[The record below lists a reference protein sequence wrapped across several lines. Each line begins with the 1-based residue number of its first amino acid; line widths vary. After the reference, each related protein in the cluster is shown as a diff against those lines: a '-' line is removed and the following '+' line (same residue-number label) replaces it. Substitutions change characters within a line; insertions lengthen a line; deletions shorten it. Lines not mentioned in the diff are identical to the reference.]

1 MTFDL
6 IFFLYVNV
14 YVWLLTWVV
23 DHEFLS
29 KPEFRMRKSET
40 RRQKFMIELTNSL
53 QDKSPK
59 SFVNFL
65 QPFPPSNIKYNTLN
79 HLLGS
84 DTKGWGNLV
93 CIMQLCEYM
102 VVNNRT
108 VKEIFL
114 TIRSQTHHNAVIK
127 SNIYNQNKHPF
138 Y

>member
-1 MTFDL
+1 
-6 IFFLYVNV
+6 
-14 YVWLLTWVV
+14 
-23 DHEFLS
+23 
-29 KPEFRMRKSET
+29 
-40 RRQKFMIELTNSL
+40 MIELTNTL

-65 QPFPPSNIKYNTLN
+65 QPFPPSNIKYYTWDNTLN

-84 DTKGWGNLV
+84 DTKGWGILV

-114 TIRSQTHHNAVIK
+114 TIIK
-127 SNIYNQNKHPF
+127 ICTRHLNHEKSWKMS
-138 Y
+138 

>member
-1 MTFDL
+1 
-6 IFFLYVNV
+6 
-14 YVWLLTWVV
+14 
-23 DHEFLS
+23 
-29 KPEFRMRKSET
+29 
-40 RRQKFMIELTNSL
+40 MIELTNTL

-84 DTKGWGNLV
+84 DTKGWGILV

-102 VVNNRT
+102 AVNNRT

-114 TIRSQTHHNAVIK
+114 TIIK
-127 SNIYNQNKHPF
+127 IYTRYLRDKPNEFKVPIESRLRC
-138 Y
+138 